1 MAIFNWRPN
10 STVWTGVAIG
20 VGLLAAPVIIPMVAA
35 AARPVLKAALK
46 SGYLMYER
54 GREMFAE
61 VSEVAEDLLEEVK
74 SEVQAELVETK
85 E

>member
-1 MAIFNWRPN
+1 MAILNWRPN

-20 VGLLAAPVIIPMVAA
+20 VGLLAAPVIIPIVAA

-46 SGYLMYER
+46 SGFLMYER